1 MLATR
6 LWLWDN
12 VFDFARVARSDKEE
26 RSREHIWTYINY
38 CHSINEIE
46 LCDLVQL
53 EYSKS
58 ACEFL
63 SDYAARLEI
72 IPLTP
77 IQGHL
82 RERLKRIGKRDIAEI
97 IFDLHDGSHIPF
109 LFDPTGKAGEHP
121 QRQIK
126 REEELKVDQ
135 FQDDQPNQQHLEEN

>member
-1 MLATR
+1 MEMLATR

-12 VFDFARVARSDKEE
+12 VFDFVGVVRSDKEE

-53 EYSKS
+53 EYSES
-58 ACEFL
+58 TREFL

-77 IQGHL
+77 IQGRL
-82 RERLKRIGKRDIAEI
+82 R
-97 IFDLHDGSHIPF
+97 
-109 LFDPTGKAGEHP
+109 
-121 QRQIK
+121 
-126 REEELKVDQ
+126 EELK
-135 FQDDQPNQQHLEEN
+135 